1 MSELNEIF
9 EIPKEPEPEKS
20 LDAPKPEPEKPLEAP
35 KEKVV
40 KPKKPKKPLTD
51 ERKLQLK
58 EQLAKGRATAL
69 KNRQAKA
76 QEKLKKKNFVD
87 NDLHAEIK
95 KLKTQID
102 KITTKPEKEEKPAE
116 KSLDA
121 PKKSVDAPK
130 KSVDAPP
137 VKDIEDI
144 VEKPVEK
151 SQPKPE
157 PKPVPKKRVHKLGKF
172 DYSQYF

>member
-1 MSELNEIF
+1 MTEALNEIF
-9 EIPKEPEPEKS
+9 EIPKEPEPEK
-20 LDAPKPEPEKPLEAP
+20 PKPEPEKSLDAP

-87 NDLHAEIK
+87 NDLQAEIK
-95 KLKTQID
+95 KLQTQID

-121 PKKSVDAPK
+121 PKKSVDAP
-130 KSVDAPP
+130 P

-144 VEKPVEK
+144 VDAPKK
-151 SQPKPE
+151 SQPKPEPKPE

>member
-20 LDAPKPEPEKPLEAP
+20 KPEPEPNPEPEPEKPMEAP

-40 KPKKPKKPLTD
+40 KPKKPKKPLSD
-51 ERKLQLK
+51 ERKLQIK

-87 NDLHAEIK
+87 NDLQAEIK
-95 KLKTQID
+95 KLQTQID
-102 KITTKPEKEEKPAE
+102 KITTKPEPKEEKR
-116 KSLDA
+116 
-121 PKKSVDAPK
+121 
-130 KSVDAPP
+130 
-137 VKDIEDI
+137 
-144 VEKPVEK
+144 
-151 SQPKPE
+151 
-157 PKPVPKKRVHKLGKF
+157 KRNQQKRL
-172 DYSQYF
+172 Q

>member
-1 MSELNEIF
+1 MTEALNEIF
-9 EIPKEPEPEKS
+9 EIPKEPEPEK
-20 LDAPKPEPEKPLEAP
+20 PKPEPEKSLDAP

-87 NDLHAEIK
+87 NDLQAEIK
-95 KLKTQID
+95 KLQTQID

-121 PKKSVDAPK
+121 PKKSQPK
-130 KSVDAPP
+130 P
-137 VKDIEDI
+137 E
-144 VEKPVEK
+144 
-151 SQPKPE
+151 PKPE

>member
-1 MSELNEIF
+1 MTEALNEIF
-9 EIPKEPEPEKS
+9 EIPKEPEPEPEPEPEKS
-20 LDAPKPEPEKPLEAP
+20 KPEPEKPMEAP
-35 KEKVV
+35 KEKPT
-40 KPKKPKKPLTD
+40 KAKKPKKPLTD

-87 NDLHAEIK
+87 NDLQAEIK
-95 KLKTQID
+95 KLQTQID
-102 KITTKPEKEEKPAE
+102 KITTKPEPKEENHVVKSKPEPKVKDIEDIVDAPK

-130 KSVDAPP
+130 KSLDAPQEIGRCS
-137 VKDIEDI
+137 KA
-144 VEKPVEK
+144 
-151 SQPKPE
+151 SA
-157 PKPVPKKRVHKLGKF
+157 
-172 DYSQYF
+172 

>member
-9 EIPKEPEPEKS
+9 EIPKEPEKPDPEPEK
-20 LDAPKPEPEKPLEAP
+20 AKAEPEKPLDAP

-87 NDLHAEIK
+87 NDLQAEIK
-95 KLKTQID
+95 KLQTQID
-102 KITTKPEKEEKPAE
+102 KITTKPEKEEKPA
-116 KSLDA
+116 DA

-151 SQPKPE
+151 PQPKPE
-157 PKPVPKKRVHKLGKF
+157 PKPPPKKRVHKLGKF

>member
-9 EIPKEPEPEKS
+9 EIPKEPEKPEPEPEK
-20 LDAPKPEPEKPLEAP
+20 AKAEPEKPLDAP

-87 NDLHAEIK
+87 NDLQAEIK
-95 KLKTQID
+95 KLQTQID

-121 PKKSVDAPK
+121 PKKSVDAP
-130 KSVDAPP
+130 P

-144 VEKPVEK
+144 VEKPKK
-151 SQPKPE
+151 SEPKPE

>member
-1 MSELNEIF
+1 MTEALNEIF

-20 LDAPKPEPEKPLEAP
+20 LDAPKPKPEPEKSLDAP

-87 NDLHAEIK
+87 NDLQAEIK
-95 KLKTQID
+95 KLQTQID

-116 KSLDA
+116 KSL
-121 PKKSVDAPK
+121 
-130 KSVDAPP
+130 APP

-144 VEKPVEK
+144 VEKPKK
-151 SQPKPE
+151 SVDTPEPKPE

>member
-20 LDAPKPEPEKPLEAP
+20 LDAPKPKPEPEKPLEAP

-87 NDLHAEIK
+87 NDLQAEIK
-95 KLKTQID
+95 KLQTQID
-102 KITTKPEKEEKPAE
+102 KITTKPEKEEKPA
-116 KSLDA
+116 DA
-121 PKKSVDAPK
+121 PKKSLDA
-130 KSVDAPP
+130 P

>member
-9 EIPKEPEPEKS
+9 EIPKEPEPEK
-20 LDAPKPEPEKPLEAP
+20 AKAEPEKPLDAP

-87 NDLHAEIK
+87 NDLQAEIK
-95 KLKTQID
+95 KLQTQID

-116 KSLDA
+116 KSL
-121 PKKSVDAPK
+121 
-130 KSVDAPP
+130 APP